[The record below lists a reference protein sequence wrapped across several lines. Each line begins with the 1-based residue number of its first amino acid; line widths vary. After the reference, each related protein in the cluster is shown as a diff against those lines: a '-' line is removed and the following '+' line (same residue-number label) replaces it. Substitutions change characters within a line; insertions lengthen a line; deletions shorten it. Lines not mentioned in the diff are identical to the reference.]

1 MGKLIVFS
9 YLFSEHLLILLI
21 IWWEVP
27 GHSLKIGWL
36 IPTIQPQFQLH
47 AYMSQWLWGL
57 PDLTHLSL
65 HHTGK
70 IKVILECF
78 MSWPLGYYSI
88 QYNNN
93 LGVSS
98 FKPSRRLLLKITK
111 DKVSS
116 NPPTLKVRYF
126 RNNFWYPQI
135 LPKNELTNNGFFCL
149 TVLKTNLFISFLVE
163 SDDTKKFLSK
173 LSDL

>member
-1 MGKLIVFS
+1 MGKLVIFS

-70 IKVILECF
+70 I
-78 MSWPLGYYSI
+78 
-88 QYNNN
+88 
-93 LGVSS
+93 
-98 FKPSRRLLLKITK
+98 TK

-116 NPPTLKVRYF
+116 NPPTKVRYF

-149 TVLKTNLFISFLVE
+149 TVVKTNLFISFLVE
-163 SDDTKKFLSK
+163 LDDTKKSFQNYLTFKHGKRGEIQS
-173 LSDL
+173 LVLHH